1 MADADLPLYEIPVPD
16 KVAIQDAYAA
26 SETHDEYRAK
36 VDAILG
42 KYFSDQEVPKY
53 ILGTRW
59 KNRLMHAAYDPDVYL
74 FQKRKQR

>member
-42 KYFSDQEVPKY
+42 KYFSDQEVSSTPTWGPSN
-53 ILGTRW
+53 LSVH
-59 KNRLMHAAYDPDVYL
+59 M
-74 FQKRKQR
+74 